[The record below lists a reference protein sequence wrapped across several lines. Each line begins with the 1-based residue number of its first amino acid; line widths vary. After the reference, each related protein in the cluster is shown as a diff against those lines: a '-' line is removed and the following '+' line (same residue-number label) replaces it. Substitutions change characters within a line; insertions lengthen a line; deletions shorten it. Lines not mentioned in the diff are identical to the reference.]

1 MGRCVGQWFAIHFSV
16 RSLVVLTLLGGSIW
30 LAAIDPSYR
39 SRFADLAY
47 FGVGGYFGQ
56 LVPKRNKTDN

>member
-1 MGRCVGQWFAIHFSV
+1 MLINFSV

-56 LVPKRNKTDN
+56 LVPKRKE

>member
-1 MGRCVGQWFAIHFSV
+1 MWCRDWFNQNFSV
-16 RSLVVLTLLGGSIW
+16 RSLVVLILLGGSIW
-30 LAAIDPSYR
+30 LAAIDPQYR

-56 LVPKRNKTDN
+56 LVPRRKE

>member
-1 MGRCVGQWFAIHFSV
+1 MGRCIGQWMLINFSV
-16 RSLVVLTLLGGSIW
+16 RSLVVLILLGGSIW

-56 LVPKRNKTDN
+56 LVPKRKE

>member
-1 MGRCVGQWFAIHFSV
+1 MWGFDWFNHNFSV
-16 RSLVVLTLLGGSIW
+16 RSLVVLTLISGSIW
-30 LAAIDPSYR
+30 LAAIDNSDR

-56 LVPKRNKTDN
+56 LVPRRKE

>member
-1 MGRCVGQWFAIHFSV
+1 MWGSDWFHQNFSV
-16 RSLVVLTLLGGSIW
+16 RSLVVLTLISGSIW

-56 LVPKRNKTDN
+56 LVPRRKQ

>member
-1 MGRCVGQWFAIHFSV
+1 MWGSDWFHQNFSV
-16 RSLVVLTLLGGSIW
+16 RSLVVLVLISGSIW

-39 SRFADLAY
+39 ARFADLAY

-56 LVPKRNKTDN
+56 LVPRRKE

>member
-1 MGRCVGQWFAIHFSV
+1 MEYVKQWFAHNFSV
-16 RSLVVLTLLGGSIW
+16 RSLVVLVLLGGSIW
-30 LAAIDPSYR
+30 LAAIDPNYR

-56 LVPKRNKTDN
+56 LVPKQKE

>member
-1 MGRCVGQWFAIHFSV
+1 MWGSDWFNQNFSV
-16 RSLVVLTLLGGSIW
+16 RSLVVLTLISGSIW
-30 LAAIDPSYR
+30 IAIYPSYR

-56 LVPKRNKTDN
+56 LVPKRKK